1 MKASNFIT
9 IALLIFMFAAAGIG
23 ISQDFNHDGN
33 SVIGTVTEVISEQC
47 ADFPEE
53 TCQQITVEHS
63 QQQIFS
69 FSYQSNQDVALGQL
83 NVTEGQQVMLEKLE
97 TGDYVF
103 VGPVR
108 HNSLLWLVGIFVVL
122 VLAVAGIQGAKSLLS
137 LGVSIIAIFFLFL
150 PGIARGYDPIIL
162 ALGIIGITLISS
174 MFVIHGFTRKILSA
188 SIGIVV
194 ALVVTYILSLIFINA
209 STITGYSSEEAV
221 FILSF
226 SDVPINMKAIIAST
240 ILLATLGLL
249 DDATVTQAGLVFA
262 LRDENPKMPAD
273 KLFFKAMDVGRD
285 HISSLVN
292 TLVIAYTAASL
303 PMIILIFLAGNSF
316 LDIVN
321 RETISEEIVRALIGS
336 IGLILAVPITT
347 IAAVFL
353 AKIGSSKGDSPILY
367 RR

>member
-1 MKASNFIT
+1 MKATNLIT
-9 IALLIFMFAAAGIG
+9 IALLIFMFVAAGIG
-23 ISQDFNHDGN
+23 ISQDYAHDGN
-33 SVIGTVTEVISEQC
+33 STIGVVSEVISGSCE
-47 ADFPEE
+47 DVPEE
-53 TCQQITVEHS
+53 TCQEISVSHS
-63 QQQIFS
+63 GKETFT
-69 FSYQSNQDVALGQL
+69 FSYQTNQDVALGQL
-83 NVTEGQQVMLEKLE
+83 NVQKGQQVVLQKTEL
-97 TGDYVF
+97 GDYVF

-108 HNSLLWLVGIFVVL
+108 HNSLVWLVVIFVIL

-150 PGIARGYDPIIL
+150 PGIANGYDPIIL

-174 MFVIHGFTRKILSA
+174 MFVIHGFTKKILSA

-194 ALVVTYILSLIFINA
+194 SLIVTYILSVIFINA
-209 STITGYSSEEAV
+209 ATITGYSSEEAV
-221 FILSF
+221 FILSYA
-226 SDVPINMKAIIAST
+226 SIPINMKAIIAST

-249 DDATVTQAGLVFA
+249 DDATITQAGLVFA
-262 LRDENPKMPAD
+262 LREENPKMPID
-273 KLFFKAMDVGRD
+273 KLFFKAMVVGRD

-316 LDIVN
+316 IDIVN
-321 RETISEEIVRALIGS
+321 REVIAEEIVRALIGS

-347 IAAVFL
+347 LAAVFL
-353 AKIGSSKGDSPILY
+353 AKSVNKTEKPILY